1 MKHQN
6 IFWGTALILLGTL
19 ILFDRLGVFIFEWS
33 MLRHLWPVL
42 LIFWGISI
50 LPTKGFVKI
59 ILALAVAAVT
69 VFIYSEKAPESRG
82 EWKRIEFKKDVD
94 DKDAISQ
101 RFSEPMPEGIERAS
115 LTLDAGAGAFKMNK
129 QSDNLI
135 DFDKKRSMMKYDF
148 KVETHNEKATIEIK
162 QTSTIHQ
169 GTNRKNEVSMQL
181 SPIPLWDFEF
191 NIGAGS
197 FDFDMTELKVENLE
211 LNGGAASIDFKLG
224 DLSSETQISIDAAAS
239 SITLRVPEGSGC
251 ELHSSSVLSSRNI
264 EGFERI
270 SKGHYRTGNFDEAG
284 SKITIT
290 LNTAVSS
297 FTVFRY

>member
-19 ILFDRLGVFIFEWS
+19 ILFDRLGIFIFEWS

-50 LPTKGFVKI
+50 LPTKGFVKVV
-59 ILALAVAAVT
+59 LALAVAAVT

-101 RFSEPMPEGIERAS
+101 RFSEPMPDGIDKAA
-115 LTLDAGAGAFKMNK
+115 LTLDAGAGAFKMN
-129 QSDNLI
+129 SESTNLI

-148 KVETHNEKATIEIK
+148 KVETFNEKATVEIK
-162 QTSTIHQ
+162 QHSTIHE
-169 GTNRKNEVSMQL
+169 GSNRKNEVAMQL
-181 SPIPLWDFEF
+181 SPLPLWDLEF

-197 FDFDMTELKVENLE
+197 FDFDMTGLKLEKLE

-224 DLSSETQISIDAAAS
+224 NKNPQTKIEIDAAAS

-270 SKGHYRTGNFDEAG
+270 SKGHYQTENFEEAE

-297 FTVFRY
+297 FTVYRY